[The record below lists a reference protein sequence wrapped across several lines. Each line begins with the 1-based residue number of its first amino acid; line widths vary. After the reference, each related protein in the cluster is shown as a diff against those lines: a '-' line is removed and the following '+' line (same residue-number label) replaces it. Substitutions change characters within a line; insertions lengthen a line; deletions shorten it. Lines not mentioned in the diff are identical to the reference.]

1 MAKNFRILYDK
12 LPSAAKRR
20 SERWVAREVERL
32 ALRELREAKKLTQ
45 EEMASRLRVEQAAIS
60 KLERRQ
66 DMYLSTLNKYVSGM
80 GGKLEVTAVFP
91 SGSVSLLRRAGT
103 GRVARHKR
111 AKR

>member
-1 MAKNFRILYDK
+1 MAKNFRLLYDK
-12 LPSAAKRR
+12 LSPAAKRR
-20 SERWVAREVERL
+20 TERWVAREVERL

-45 EEMASRLRVEQAAIS
+45 EEMASRLKVEQAAIS

-91 SGSVSLLRRAGT
+91 SGSVSLLRRGSA
-103 GRVARHKR
+103 ARIARAKR